1 MKEFNII
8 GNKNKFFIFSGI
20 LMILSIIS
28 LSIWGLDL
36 GIDFVGGSIL
46 EVETSQ
52 NVMIETQDMTDFIQN
67 GMGEEIGETRV
78 QPTESGY
85 LIRMKELSENEHQK
99 LLQVVDERVRQD
111 LPEGEEFSSQEKRFE
126 SIGPVIGNELK
137 TKSIWALLVS
147 LAAIVLFVAWAF
159 RHVSRPVASW
169 KYGLAAIAALVH
181 DILIVVGI
189 FAVLGHFLLGY
200 EVGVFFV
207 TALLTILGYSVNDT
221 IVVFDRVR
229 ENLIFR
235 PQKTFAETV
244 NKSLN
249 ETLLRSINTSVTTLL
264 VLSALYIFGGT
275 TIQSFVLA
283 MMIGVVAGAYSSI
296 FIASPLLVVW
306 FKLGR
311 KK

>member
-52 NVMIETQDMTDFIQN
+52 KVMIETQDMTDFIQN

-189 FAVLGHFLLGY
+189 FAVLGHFFLGY

>member
-52 NVMIETQDMTDFIQN
+52 KVMIETQDMTDFIQN

-147 LAAIVLFVAWAF
+147 LAAIVLFVAWA
-159 RHVSRPVASW
+159 
-169 KYGLAAIAALVH
+169 
-181 DILIVVGI
+181 
-189 FAVLGHFLLGY
+189 
-200 EVGVFFV
+200 
-207 TALLTILGYSVNDT
+207 
-221 IVVFDRVR
+221 
-229 ENLIFR
+229 
-235 PQKTFAETV
+235 
-244 NKSLN
+244 
-249 ETLLRSINTSVTTLL
+249 
-264 VLSALYIFGGT
+264 
-275 TIQSFVLA
+275 
-283 MMIGVVAGAYSSI
+283 
-296 FIASPLLVVW
+296 
-306 FKLGR
+306 
-311 KK
+311 